1 MGKRVG
7 LEVTVAVAEAVAL
20 CRIDMAGVYPIT
32 PQSHIAEHLSNLVAD
47 GVLDA
52 EFVTV
57 ESEHSA
63 MSAVIGASAT
73 GARSYTATASQGLL
87 LMNELLPIAS
97 AMRLPICMA
106 IANRAVSGPLNILN
120 DHTDIMPQ
128 RDTGWIAVFAENGQ
142 EAVDL
147 SIQAF
152 KIAEHKDV
160 MLPVCVNIDGFQ
172 LTHMV
177 EPVELPTQEEVDRFL
192 PPFTPHAT
200 LHPAR
205 PVTMGAFA
213 MSDYFAEIM
222 KAKDEAIKNSKP
234 VILDVWAEWER
245 MFGRSYKPVET
256 YRSEDADILM
266 LTMGS
271 MGETA
276 RLAIDELRERGV
288 KAGLLKLRLWRP
300 FPFEE
305 LKTAIGSAKKLIV
318 TDRAISFGGPGGPV
332 FAEVKS
338 ALYAQKQRPIVYNYI
353 FGLGGRDVQVGEFVA
368 MFDKVISDV
377 DNRAADTYEFWGVR
391 E

>member
-1 MGKRVG
+1 MHKRVG

-63 MSAVIGASAT
+63 MSAVIGSAGT
-73 GARSYTATASQGLL
+73 GARSYTATSSQGLL
-87 LMNELLPIAS
+87 LMHELLPIAS
-97 AMRLPICMA
+97 AMRLPITMA

-120 DHTDIMPQ
+120 DHSDIMPQ
-128 RDTGWIAVFAENGQ
+128 RDTGWIAMFVENGQ

-152 KIAEHKDV
+152 KIAEHPDV
-160 MLPVCVNIDGFQ
+160 MLPVSINIDGFQ

-177 EPVELPTQEEVDRFL
+177 EPVEMPTQEEVDAFL
-192 PPFTPHAT
+192 PALKPHAT
-200 LHPAR
+200 LHPSR
-205 PVTMGAFA
+205 PVTMGAFS
-213 MSDYFAEIM
+213 MSDYFTEIM
-222 KAKDEAIKNSKP
+222 KAKDEAIKNSKK
-234 VILDVWAEWER
+234 VILDVWKEWEEK
-245 MFGRSYKPVET
+245 FGRSYKPVES
-256 YRSEDADILM
+256 YRADDADVVL

-276 RLAIDELRERGV
+276 GLAIDELRAKGV
-288 KAGLLKLRLWRP
+288 KAGLIKLRLWRP
-300 FPFEE
+300 FPFAE
-305 LKTAIGSAKKLIV
+305 LKAAIKSIKKLIV
-318 TDRAISFGGPGGPV
+318 TDRAVSFGGPGGPV
-332 FAEVKS
+332 FSEIKS
-338 ALYAQKQRPIVYNYI
+338 ALFAEASRPAIYNYI
-353 FGLGGRDVQVGEFVA
+353 IGLGGRDVTV
-368 MFDKVISDV
+368 SDFANMV
-377 DNRAADTYEFWGVR
+377 ETVMADADNKKADTYEFWGVR

>member
-47 GVLDA
+47 GTLDA

-73 GARSYTATASQGLL
+73 GARAYTATASQGLL

-120 DHTDIMPQ
+120 DHSDIMPQ
-128 RDTGWIAVFAENGQ
+128 RDVGWIAVFAENSQ

-147 SIQAF
+147 SIHAF

-177 EPVELPTQEEVDRFL
+177 EPVELPTQEEVDEFL
-192 PPFTPHAT
+192 PPFVPHAT
-200 LHPAR
+200 LHPAK

-213 MSDYFAEIM
+213 MSDYFTEIM
-222 KAKDEAIKNSKP
+222 KAKDEAIKNCKP
-234 VILDVWAEWER
+234 VILDVWAEWEKK
-245 MFGRSYKPVET
+245 FGRAYKPVET
-256 YRSEDADILM
+256 YKAEDAETLI

-276 RLAIDELRERGV
+276 SIAIDELRAKGV
-288 KAGLLKLRLWRP
+288 KAGLVKLRLWRP

-305 LKTAIGSAKKLIV
+305 IQKVIGDAKKLIV
-318 TDRAISFGGPGGPV
+318 TDRAVSFGGPGGPV
-332 FAEVKS
+332 FSEIKS
-338 ALYAQKQRPIVYNYI
+338 AMYARSKRPLIYNYI
-353 FGLGGRDVQVGEFVA
+353 IGLGGRDLTVRDFVG
-368 MFDKVISDV
+368 MFEKVLADTDSK
-377 DNRAADTYEFWGVR
+377 AADTYEFWGVR

>member
-7 LEVTVAVAEAVAL
+7 MEVTVAVAEAVAL
-20 CRIDMAGVYPIT
+20 CHIDMAGVYPIT
-32 PQSHIAEHLSNLVAD
+32 PQSHIAEHLSDLVAD

-63 MSAVIGASAT
+63 MSAVIGASGA
-73 GARSYTATASQGLL
+73 GARVYTATSSQGLM
-87 LMNELLPIAS
+87 LMHELLPIAS
-97 AMRLPICMA
+97 AMRLPITMA

-120 DHTDIMPQ
+120 DHSDIMPQ
-128 RDTGWIAVFAENGQ
+128 RDSGWISLFVENGQ
-142 EAVDL
+142 EAIDL

-152 KIAEHKDV
+152 KIAEHKNV

-177 EPVELPTQEEVDRFL
+177 EPVEMPTQEEVDKFL
-192 PPFTPHAT
+192 PLFVPHAT
-200 LHPAR
+200 LHPAK

-213 MSDYFAEIM
+213 MSDYFTEIM
-222 KAKDEAIKNSKP
+222 KAKDEAVKNSKK
-234 VILDVWAEWER
+234 VILEVWDEWAKL
-245 MFGRSYKPVET
+245 FGRSYKPVET
-256 YRSEDADILM
+256 YKADDADVLM

-276 RLAIDELRERGV
+276 EMAIDELRAKGV
-288 KAGLLKLRLWRP
+288 KAGLVKLRLWRP
-300 FPFEE
+300 FPVAEIRAAV
-305 LKTAIGSAKKLIV
+305 KNAKKLIV

-332 FAEVKS
+332 FSEIKS
-338 ALYAQKQRPIVYNYI
+338 ALYAEAKRPLIYNYI
-353 FGLGGRDVQVGEFVA
+353 YGLGGRDVQVHDFTG
-368 MFDKVISDV
+368 MFEKVLADTA
-377 DNRAADTYEFWGVR
+377 NKQADTYEFWGVR

>member
-63 MSAVIGASAT
+63 MSAVIGASAA

-106 IANRAVSGPLNILN
+106 IANRSVSGPLNILN

-128 RDTGWIAVFAENGQ
+128 RDTGWIAVFAENRP
-142 EAVDL
+142 ETDDL

-234 VILDVWAEWER
+234 VILDVWAEWGR

-305 LKTAIGSAKKLIV
+305 LKAAIGGVKKLIV

-332 FAEVKS
+332 FSEVKS
-338 ALYAQKQRPIVYNYI
+338 ALYAQKQRPIIYNYI
-353 FGLGGRDVQVGEFVA
+353 FGLGGRDVQVKEFVA
-368 MFDKVISDV
+368 MFDKVISDE

>member
-47 GVLDA
+47 GKLDA

-63 MSAVIGASAT
+63 MSAVIGAAAA
-73 GARSYTATASQGLL
+73 GARVYTATSSQGLM
-87 LMNELLPIAS
+87 LMHELLPIAS
-97 AMRLPICMA
+97 AMRLPITIA

-120 DHTDIMPQ
+120 DHSDIMPQ
-128 RDTGWIAVFAENGQ
+128 RDAGWIAVFAENGQ

-147 SIQAF
+147 SIAAF

-160 MLPVCVNIDGFQ
+160 MLPVSVNIDGFQ

-177 EPVELPTQEEVDRFL
+177 EPVIMPSQEEVDAFL
-192 PPFTPHAT
+192 PPFVPHAT
-200 LHPAR
+200 LHPSR
-205 PVTMGAFA
+205 PVTMGAFS
-213 MSDYFAEIM
+213 MSDYFTEIM
-222 KAKDEAIKNSKP
+222 KAKDEAIKNSKK
-234 VILDVWAEWER
+234 VILEVWDDWGR
-245 MFGRSYKPVET
+245 QFGRNYKPVET
-256 YRSEDADILM
+256 YLAEDADILM

-276 RLAIDELRERGV
+276 KIAIDELRGKGV
-288 KAGLLKLRLWRP
+288 KAGLIKLRLWRP
-300 FPFEE
+300 FPFAE
-305 LKTAIGSAKKLIV
+305 LAAVLKNAAQLIV
-318 TDRAISFGGPGGPV
+318 TDRAVSFGGPGGPV
-332 FAEVKS
+332 FSEIKS
-338 ALYAQKQRPIVYNYI
+338 ALFAQANRPAIYNYI
-353 FGLGGRDVQVGEFVA
+353 IGLGGRDMAVSDFVG
-368 MFDKVISDV
+368 MFDQVLAD
-377 DNRAADTYEFWGVR
+377 RAQAKADTYEFWGVR

>member
-47 GVLDA
+47 GTLDA

-63 MSAVIGASAT
+63 MSAVIGASAA
-73 GARSYTATASQGLL
+73 GARTYTATASQGLL

-128 RDTGWIAVFAENGQ
+128 RDTGWISLFVENGQ

-160 MLPVCVNIDGFQ
+160 MLPVNVNIDGFQ

-177 EPVELPTQEEVDRFL
+177 EPVEMPTQEEVDRFL
-192 PPFTPHAT
+192 PPFVPHAT
-200 LHPAR
+200 LHPAK

-222 KAKDEAIKNSKP
+222 KAKDEAIKNSKK
-234 VILDVWAEWER
+234 VIVEVFNEWGK
-245 MFGRSYKPVET
+245 MFGRPYKLVET
-256 YRSEDADILM
+256 YKTDDAEVIM

-276 RLAIDELRERGV
+276 RIAVDELRAKGIN
-288 KAGLLKLRLWRP
+288 AGLAKLRLWRP

-305 LKTAIGSAKKLIV
+305 IKSTIKNAKKLIV
-318 TDRAISFGGPGGPV
+318 TDRACSFGGPGGPV
-332 FAEVKS
+332 FSEIKS
-338 ALYAQKQRPIVYNYI
+338 AMYAEAQRPLMYNYI
-353 FGLGGRDVQVGEFVA
+353 YGLGGRDVRVKDFTG
-368 MFDKVISDV
+368 MFEKVMGDTA
-377 DNRAADTYEFWGVR
+377 NKLADTYEFWGVR